1 MRVFSGNTAGIY
13 SLAFSPNGKFLAS
26 GGEDRIIR
34 IWDIASSTVLKELK
48 GKLNFREFPKI
59 EFARNFLPNY
69 SFQPNKMPF

>member
-13 SLAFSPNGKFLAS
+13 SLAFSPNGKYLAS

-48 GKLNFREFPKI
+48 GMLI
-59 EFARNFLPNY
+59 EL
-69 SFQPNKMPF
+69 KMVDPVYLRMI